1 MRRLLLAGPLLLL
14 SALVACGDDAEEERT
29 VAFLRTSPIAV
40 ESQESLLDELDE
52 AGWRAGEN
60 LTVLNEDP
68 DAVFAEEE
76 LADAVEELVA
86 DGADLLVALSTTAAK
101 AAMAGAEKVPILV
114 LANDPVASGLV
125 VEPRAP
131 TGSVTGIAF
140 RVPADRTI
148 DLARQ
153 LVGDSGTLGLLHPED
168 DPAAAPIVADMDDAA
183 TSLGVRLVKESFIG
197 DDGAR
202 TAVAR
207 LAEAGV
213 RAILLVNA
221 PSTVAAHEV
230 IEEAT
235 TTAGIPTIANTN
247 VNPFAVL
254 VLAPDGVA
262 AYRQLGRQAAR
273 LLGGADVDDVPLE
286 EPGDYN
292 LILRAVIAE
301 RLGIELPDELLEQ
314 ADEISD

>member
-14 SALVACGDDAEEERT
+14 SALAACGDAEEERT
-29 VAFLRTSPIAV
+29 IAFLRTSPIAA
-40 ESQESLLDELDE
+40 ESQESLLDELVE

-68 DAVFAEEE
+68 EAVFAEEE
-76 LADAVEELVA
+76 LAGAVEELVA

-101 AAMAGAEKVPILV
+101 AAMAGAEDVPILV

-148 DLARQ
+148 DLGRQ
-153 LVGDSGTLGLLHPED
+153 LVGDSGPLGLLHPDD
-168 DPAAAPIVADMDDAA
+168 DPAAAPIVADMDEAA
-183 TSLGVRLVKESFIG
+183 TSLGVRLVEESFIG

-202 TAVAR
+202 AAVAR

-213 RAILLVNA
+213 RAIILVNA
-221 PSTVAAHEV
+221 PGTVAAHGV
-230 IEEAT
+230 IEAAT

-273 LLGGADVDDVPLE
+273 LLGGADVGDVPLE

-292 LILRAVIAE
+292 LILRSGIAE

-314 ADEISD
+314 ADEVSD